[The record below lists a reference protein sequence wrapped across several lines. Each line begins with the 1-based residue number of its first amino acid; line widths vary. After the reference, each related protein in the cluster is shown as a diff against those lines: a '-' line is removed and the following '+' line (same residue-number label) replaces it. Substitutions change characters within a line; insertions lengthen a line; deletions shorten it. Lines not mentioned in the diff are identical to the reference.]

1 MKTEKFIISI
11 LLTILTVTQFF
22 LLIKGIVVANWYG
35 VIGYLNAIVGFGF
48 ITVYCW
54 RGLSK

>member
-1 MKTEKFIISI
+1 MKTEKLIISI

-22 LLIKGIVVANWYG
+22 LLIKGIVVVNWYG
-35 VIGYLNAIVGFGF
+35 VVGYLNAIVGFGF
-48 ITVYCW
+48 ITVYSW